1 MPGPKSGFCLALCI
15 ALLFLSGCRAAQ
27 DAPLASAPDQ
37 SAPEASRSSLEE
49 TEASEAQSPVRPD
62 FAGYGMEMTR
72 EAYFNRERYVN
83 WNQSLSRFGRS
94 VRFPTDQLVLTP
106 SGGTEYKTTVIY
118 EVPEEIQGEITA
130 FLPGDYVFYYT
141 VDNGLYRVFYPDSP
155 DCETER
161 IFSSE
166 QPFFFWLLTN
176 YRTLIGFE
184 SEKFREA
191 LSRVESTG
199 VDEEMPQQYDW
210 YALDTRTGELQ
221 KLPAG
226 YNYSVMEEG
235 QREALFPLKG
245 PQNP

>member
-1 MPGPKSGFCLALCI
+1 MPGPKRGFCLALCI

-37 SAPEASRSSLEE
+37 SAPESSRSSLED
-49 TEASEAQSPVRPD
+49 AKIPEAQPPAQPD
-62 FAGYGMEMTR
+62 FAGRGMEMSR
-72 EAYFNRERYVN
+72 EAYFGQERYVD

-106 SGGTEYKTTVIY
+106 SGGTEYKETVIY

-166 QPFFFWLLTN
+166 QPFSFWFLTN

-184 SEKFREA
+184 SEEFREA
-191 LSRVESTG
+191 LERVESTG

-210 YALDTRTGELQ
+210 YTLDARTGQLQ

-226 YNYSVMEEG
+226 YNYSVMDEE
-235 QREALFPLKG
+235 QREALFPLEE